1 MKINS
6 VKTIS
11 VSAVSGR
18 VDVDMEVSREQAQ
31 ELRNALMV
39 VDSYKKN
46 AFKAIENDPTKSDWH
61 MVEFCVKND
70 KVIVS
75 VTDGMAG

>member
-6 VKTIS
+6 IKTVS

-39 VDSYKKN
+39 VDS
-46 AFKAIENDPTKSDWH
+46 
-61 MVEFCVKND
+61 
-70 KVIVS
+70 
-75 VTDGMAG
+75 